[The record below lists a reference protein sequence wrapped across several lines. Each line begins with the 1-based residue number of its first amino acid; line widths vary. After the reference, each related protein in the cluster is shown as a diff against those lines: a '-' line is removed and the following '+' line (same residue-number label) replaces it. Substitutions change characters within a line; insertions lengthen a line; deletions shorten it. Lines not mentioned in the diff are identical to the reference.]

1 MAVFKME
8 KNGKITWASK
18 FRYET
23 WNGEIKQ
30 KKKALFAKA
39 QQHEV
44 QLFLNANITPVSKL
58 HENYSVCYD
67 SDNEIA
73 AFEK

>member
-8 KNGKITWASK
+8 KNGKITWTSK

-30 KKKALFAKA
+30 KKKEGL
-39 QQHEV
+39 HLLSISYEPGTV
-44 QLFLNANITPVSKL
+44 QSPL
-58 HENYSVCYD
+58 HVLLHLEFKSTL
-67 SDNEIA
+67 
-73 AFEK
+73 